1 MQASLLCH
9 DKVSTH
15 DLYIPDRHF
24 HRAAQDPVDI
34 ILSDSVYNFQAPDH
48 PVDATL
54 PLSRDIPSCRK
65 EDATIV
71 FLQRSNKPLVSST
84 VVLYLLLC
92 VSHYVDKISGQC
104 PMHLHACIS
113 TGMCG

>member
-1 MQASLLCH
+1 MQAILLCH

-71 FLQRSNKPLVSST
+71 FLQRSNKPLVSIG
-84 VVLYLLLC
+84 YF
-92 VSHYVDKISGQC
+92 VSQ
-104 PMHLHACIS
+104 
-113 TGMCG
+113 TE

>member
-1 MQASLLCH
+1 MQAILLCH

-71 FLQRSNKPLVSST
+71 FLHRSNKPLVSIN
-84 VVLYLLLC
+84 VV
-92 VSHYVDKISGQC
+92 VV
-104 PMHLHACIS
+104 
-113 TGMCG
+113 